1 MTRLV
6 GEEEQAHASFPLSI
20 VIRGSRVR
28 IGSDTGRD
36 GPSEELEILRRA
48 RRYVTSAPRESDSGS
63 PFRHPSTC
71 VTRCKLDMI
80 VGNMYIL
87 LKSQAR
93 LVRASEPIRRPVP
106 AERTYNRPSR
116 AVTACYWASQN
127 RTKPLKYNDFGAI
140 RLQILIEIIH
150 RWKHHGLGRDNLNTK
165 TSLESPT
172 EEPGYIYYAA
182 TAHSII
188 GRYQS
193 YFHGIHDYALGK
205 VRACEICPGTDATY
219 LSASQRRSTLWTG
232 RRMVNATKLRCRACQ
247 LWFLDGVSLRDVSLA
262 NSRLDVHYA
271 TQPGLDTIEPD
282 ELEPM
287 ALLATSA

>member
-1 MTRLV
+1 
-6 GEEEQAHASFPLSI
+6 SI

-36 GPSEELEILRRA
+36 GPSEELEIIRRA
-48 RRYVTSAPRESDSGS
+48 RRYVTSAPRESHSGS
-63 PFRHPSTC
+63 PIRNPSTC
-71 VTRCKLDMI
+71 VTRCKLDMT
-80 VGNMYIL
+80 VGNMYIF
-87 LKSQAR
+87 LKSR
-93 LVRASEPIRRPVP
+93 TRSVSSFYLFFRPATSPVNKS
-106 AERTYNRPSR
+106 RGKHRPSHR
-116 AVTACYWASQN
+116 AKTLLGLDPETSRPAKHSTNNAINNQ
-127 RTKPLKYNDFGAI
+127 KPAFAFSNT
-140 RLQILIEIIH
+140 
-150 RWKHHGLGRDNLNTK
+150 WKHHGLGRDNLNTK
-165 TSLESPT
+165 TNLESPT

-205 VRACEICPGTDATY
+205 VRACKICPGTDATY

-232 RRMVNATKLRCRACQ
+232 RQMVNATKLRCRACQ

-262 NSRLDVHYA
+262 NSRLELVRQPSIVHYA
-271 TQPGLDTIEPD
+271 TQPGLDIIEPD

-287 ALLATSA
+287 ASLAFSA

>member
-1 MTRLV
+1 M
-6 GEEEQAHASFPLSI
+6 QASFPSI

-48 RRYVTSAPRESDSGS
+48 RRYVTSAPRESHSGS
-63 PFRHPSTC
+63 PIRNPSTC
-71 VTRCKLDMI
+71 ITRCKLDMT
-80 VGNMYIL
+80 VGNMYIF
-87 LKSQAR
+87 LKSR
-93 LVRASEPIRRPVP
+93 TSTMASGETTSTP
-106 AERTYNRPSR
+106 TN
-116 AVTACYWASQN
+116 
-127 RTKPLKYNDFGAI
+127 LK
-140 RLQILIEIIH
+140 
-150 RWKHHGLGRDNLNTK
+150 
-165 TSLESPT
+165 SPT

-205 VRACEICPGTDATY
+205 VRACKICPGTDATY

-262 NSRLDVHYA
+262 NSRLELVRQPSIVHYA
-271 TQPGLDTIEPD
+271 TQPGLDIIEPD

-287 ALLATSA
+287 ASLAFSA

>member
-93 LVRASEPIRRPVP
+93 TWDRDGRKPYWPWREFNKVEVSCRHSFSCLLRKAHRCSE
-106 AERTYNRPSR
+106 
-116 AVTACYWASQN
+116 
-127 RTKPLKYNDFGAI
+127 
-140 RLQILIEIIH
+140 
-150 RWKHHGLGRDNLNTK
+150 
-165 TSLESPT
+165 
-172 EEPGYIYYAA
+172 
-182 TAHSII
+182 
-188 GRYQS
+188 
-193 YFHGIHDYALGK
+193 GK
-205 VRACEICPGTDATY
+205 
-219 LSASQRRSTLWTG
+219 
-232 RRMVNATKLRCRACQ
+232 M
-247 LWFLDGVSLRDVSLA
+247 
-262 NSRLDVHYA
+262 
-271 TQPGLDTIEPD
+271 
-282 ELEPM
+282 
-287 ALLATSA
+287 